1 MNTIVLYKPS
11 FIIMHP
17 TCVYGSGSCIAYR
30 GLMTLLK
37 KPINNINLVYFS
49 FNLKKRFHNKLIRF
63 LEITAKVH
71 YVLLDT
77 SYRSIVN

>member
-37 KPINNINLVYFS
+37 KTYKKYKSSLLF
-49 FNLKKRFHNKLIRF
+49 FQLKK
-63 LEITAKVH
+63 KV
-71 YVLLDT
+71 
-77 SYRSIVN
+77 S